1 MNSTRVQTTTWIRFR
16 IEYAEG
22 IIDGVRLAFN
32 SRMTDIFQDSDLN
45 EIVNGMFAHMKAQIE
60 KPALANSRFVFD
72 EVLFMDIN
80 FHQLNLTRGSSY
92 LPLPDRLL
100 NKRAIINPK
109 NEIDED
115 CFKWSVITALHY
127 ADINSRP
134 ERISNLRRF
143 EDNYDWSGLK
153 FLLSIKGISEFQKKN
168 DFIVN
173 VLGVEEKKVSI
184 LRGNKYDYRKKIA
197 NLLLILNRGRIIST
211 FRSSQTE
218 NLLKMS

>member
-1 MNSTRVQTTTWIRFR
+1 MKGPCEPEEPVEQNEESFNSVELEQAFNRAFRSSRINGRNRMDVDTFFDRIRQNLIDLIPREITDLNSTRVQTTTWIRFG

-60 KPALANSRFVFD
+60 NPALANSRFVFD

-92 LPLPDRLL
+92 LSLPDRLL

-109 NEIDED
+109 NEIDEE
-115 CFKWSVITALHY
+115 CFK
-127 ADINSRP
+127 
-134 ERISNLRRF
+134 
-143 EDNYDWSGLK
+143 
-153 FLLSIKGISEFQKKN
+153 
-168 DFIVN
+168 
-173 VLGVEEKKVSI
+173 
-184 LRGNKYDYRKKIA
+184 
-197 NLLLILNRGRIIST
+197 
-211 FRSSQTE
+211 
-218 NLLKMS
+218 